1 MWLAGCKVLKVI
13 VLNLVTLETFV
24 QVALR
29 PLSGACVQAPL
40 KGLRAT

>member
-29 PLSGACVQAPL
+29 PLSGACV
-40 KGLRAT
+40 GGVCV